1 MNPPTG
7 ERKYKGA
14 RRRRWGKWVSEI
26 RVPGTRE
33 RLWLGSYSTPEAAAV
48 AHDTAVFFLHG
59 PGAPCG
65 LNFPDCVAGL
75 AWASLSPT
83 SVQRVASEAGMDVDA
98 QLAVLT
104 SPQAAAAARLVAPVE
119 PEMLD
124 EARREEVSGS
134 RIGRQTEEIIGDAC
148 LDTLILH
155 ILD

>member
-1 MNPPTG
+1 MNPPTS

-14 RRRRWGKWVSEI
+14 RRRPWGKWVSEI

-65 LNFPDCVAGL
+65 LNFPDRVAGL

-83 SVQRVASEAGMDVDA
+83 SVQRVASESGMDVDA
-98 QLAVLT
+98 QLVVLT
-104 SPQAAAAARLVAPVE
+104 SPQTAAAQPVEPVE

-124 EARREEVSGS
+124 EARQEAIRGS
-134 RIGRQTEEIIGDAC
+134 RIGRQREEIIGDAC
-148 LDTLILH
+148 
-155 ILD
+155 